1 MKRIPSKTRVEL
13 ILAGIREIRVHGIQN
28 FSVRR
33 IAADCGVSC
42 SAPYKHFKNKHDY
55 ILAILHYI
63 NEQWHQVE
71 RQILADPPDSL
82 REQLVRISIAYI
94 RFLQENPHYRAIIM
108 QRDENL
114 NLAQIREKSSLSAC
128 AHRLVLRYCRSME
141 MSERDRQR
149 KTFVVRSAIYGA
161 ALMMDNGELDC
172 TEETYDMIRGVIERE
187 FDLP

>member
-42 SAPYKHFKNKHDY
+42 SAPYKHFKNKNDY

-94 RFLQENPHYRAIIM
+94 RFLQENPHYRAHYHAAGREPQSGADSGEVQP
-108 QRDENL
+108 QR
-114 NLAQIREKSSLSAC
+114 
-128 AHRLVLRYCRSME
+128 LRPP
-141 MSERDRQR
+141 
-149 KTFVVRSAIYGA
+149 AGA
-161 ALMMDNGELDC
+161 ALLPEHGDVREGPPAQDL
-172 TEETYDMIRGVIERE
+172 RGAAPL
-187 FDLP
+187 FTALPS

>member
-1 MKRIPSKTRVEL
+1 MRIPSKTKVEL

-42 SAPYKHFKNKHDY
+42 SAPYKHFKNKNDY

-63 NEQWHQVE
+63 NDQWHQVE
-71 RQILADPPDSL
+71 RQILAESPPSI
-82 REQLVRISIAYI
+82 RERLVRISVAYI

-114 NLAQIREKSSLSAC
+114 NPAQIREKSSLSAC
-128 AHRLVLRYCRSME
+128 SHRLVLRYCRAVGMPE
-141 MSERDRQR
+141 GDRLR

-161 ALMMDNGELDC
+161 ALMMDSGEIEC
-172 TEETYDMIRGVIERE
+172 TEETYEMIRGVIQRE

>member
-1 MKRIPSKTRVEL
+1 MKKIPSKTKVEL

-42 SAPYKHFKNKHDY
+42 SAPYKHFKNKNDY

-71 RQILADPPDSL
+71 RQVLEESPPSIRD
-82 REQLVRISIAYI
+82 QLVRICLAYI
-94 RFLQENPHYRAIIM
+94 RFLQENPHYRAILM

-114 NLAQIREKSSLSAC
+114 NVAQIREKSGISAC
-128 AHRLVLRYCRSME
+128 SHRLVLRYCRQVE
-141 MSERDRQR
+141 MSDQDRMR

-161 ALMMDNGELDC
+161 AIMMDSGELDC

>member
-1 MKRIPSKTRVEL
+1 MRRIPSKTKVEL
-13 ILAGIREIRVHGIQN
+13 ILAGIREIRIHGIQN

-33 IAADCGVSC
+33 IAADCEISC
-42 SAPYKHFKNKHDY
+42 SAPYKHFKNKNEY

-71 RQILADPPDSL
+71 RQILEDAPPGL
-82 REQLVRISIAYI
+82 REQLVRTCIAYI

-108 QRDENL
+108 QRDETL
-114 NLAQIREKSSLSAC
+114 NQAQIREKSSLSASS
-128 AHRLVLRYCRSME
+128 HQMVLRYCRNVGMPE
-141 MSERDRQR
+141 EDRLR

-161 ALMMDNGELDC
+161 ALMMDNGELEC
-172 TEETYDMIRGVIERE
+172 TEDTYAMIRGVIERE

>member
-1 MKRIPSKTRVEL
+1 MTQSKTKVEL
-13 ILAGIREIRVHGIQN
+13 ILAGIQEVQLHGIQN

-33 IAADCGVSC
+33 IAASCGVSC
-42 SAPYKHFKNKHDY
+42 SAPYKHFKNKNDY

-63 NEQWHQVE
+63 NLQWHVVE
-71 RQILADPPDSL
+71 REIVKQVPDST
-82 REQLVRISIAYI
+82 RERLVSISIAYI

-114 NLAQIREKSSLSAC
+114 NPAQIREKSSLSASTY
-128 AHRLVLRYCRSME
+128 RLVRRYCREVGMPE
-141 MSERDRQR
+141 ADRLR

-161 ALMMDNGELDC
+161 ALMMENGELECD
-172 TEETYDMIRGVIERE
+172 ESSYQMIRSVIERE

>member
-33 IAADCGVSC
+33 IAADCGVSWLPLPT
-42 SAPYKHFKNKHDY
+42 SIFKNKNDY

-149 KTFVVRSAIYGA
+149 KTFVVPAPLFT
-161 ALMMDNGELDC
+161 AL
-172 TEETYDMIRGVIERE
+172 
-187 FDLP
+187 PS

>member
-1 MKRIPSKTRVEL
+1 MSRIPSKTKVEL

-42 SAPYKHFKNKHDY
+42 AAPYKHFKNKNDY

-63 NEQWHQVE
+63 NEQWHAVE
-71 RQILADPPDSL
+71 RQILVETPSDIRD
-82 REQLVRISIAYI
+82 RLVRICIAYI

-114 NLAQIREKSSLSAC
+114 NPAQIREKSSLSASSL
-128 AHRLVLRYCRSME
+128 RLVLRYCRQVGMPD
-141 MSERDRQR
+141 RDRLR

-161 ALMMDNGELDC
+161 ALMMDSGEIDC
-172 TEETYDMIRGVIERE
+172 TEETYDMIRGIIERE